1 MVGECLFHQVCGKT
15 IGYED
20 VFIMLKLGL
29 SGFRVT
35 DVVGSVTHT
44 SKHSGDGSLIVV

>member
-1 MVGECLFHQVCGKT
+1 MGECLLHQVCGKT
-15 IGYED
+15 IGYEV
-20 VFIMLKLGL
+20 VFKMLKLGL

-44 SKHSGDGSLIVV
+44 SKHSSDGSLMVV